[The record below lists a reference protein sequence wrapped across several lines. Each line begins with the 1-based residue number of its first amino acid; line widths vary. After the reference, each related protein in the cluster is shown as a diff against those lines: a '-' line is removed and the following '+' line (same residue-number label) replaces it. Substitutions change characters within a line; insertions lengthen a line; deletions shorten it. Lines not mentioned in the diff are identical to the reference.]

1 MRDKFA
7 PPIEL
12 WDAKKCA
19 RMLGVKNAAAFLYR
33 VNKGVFPAPHCYD
46 CGKAWWNALQ
56 IRAALRGG
64 A

>member
-1 MRDKFA
+1 MTDRFA

-19 RMLGVKNAAAFLYR
+19 RVLGCKNASAFLYR

-46 CGKAWWNALQ
+46 GKALWNADE
-56 IRAALRGG
+56 IRAALRKE
-64 A
+64 